1 MSKIIEKEV
10 IIPESAI
17 KIELTD
23 FNEYVANSQLI
34 LEEKEVID
42 LIEKSFKNTTAR
54 GGFVVFNEVVFN
66 DEKGFLIIDKV
77 TLHLYKRVFRF
88 LKNSD
93 SIAILISTAGEG
105 ISDLIRYYNS
115 KGDFLRAYIIDLIGT
130 IYVEKVADYV
140 QNQIKEQLNT
150 NITNRYSPGYCNWPT
165 SDQYNLFE
173 LLPTNFC
180 GVTLNDSGIMIPL
193 KSISAIVGIGKG
205 VRYVNYDCSFC
216 KDKNC
221 IYRRRPV
228 VD

>member
-1 MSKIIEKEV
+1 MSKIIEKE
-10 IIPESAI
+10 ITIPENTI
-17 KIELTD
+17 EIELKD
-23 FNEYVANSQLI
+23 FNEYVTNSQLI
-34 LEEKEVID
+34 LEEQEVLD
-42 LIEKSFKNTTAR
+42 LIEKSIKSTTAR
-54 GGFVVFNEVVFN
+54 GGFVVYNDIFFN
-66 DEKGFLIIDKV
+66 DEKGFLIIDEV
-77 TLHLYKRVFRF
+77 TLHLYKKVYKF

-115 KGDFLRAYIIDLIGT
+115 KGDFLRAYIVDLIGT

-140 QNQIKEQLNT
+140 HNQIKEQLNA

-173 LLPTNFC
+173 LLPKNFC
-180 GVTLNDSGIMIPL
+180 GVTLNESGIMIPL
-193 KSISAIVGIGKG
+193 KSISAIVGIGEG

-228 VD
+228 AE